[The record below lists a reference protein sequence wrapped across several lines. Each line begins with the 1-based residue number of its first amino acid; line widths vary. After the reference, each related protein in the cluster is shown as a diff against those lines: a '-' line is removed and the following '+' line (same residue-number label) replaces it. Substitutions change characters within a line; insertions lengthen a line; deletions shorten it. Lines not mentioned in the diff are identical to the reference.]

1 MINSFRSFAAA
12 ALLVGSAG
20 LASEN
25 GRAFELSGAWASQPE
40 LCGQIFTRK
49 GNEVLFAEM
58 SDLYGSGFVI
68 DGKRIRGKAAQC
80 TITST
85 KQDGSDIE
93 LAAACAS
100 TIMTQNVQFSLK
112 VLDDNAISRAFSEVP
127 GMTIKYSRCKL

>member
-1 MINSFRSFAAA
+1 MQNSLYSLSAVTLLVAAA
-12 ALLVGSAG
+12 G
-20 LASEN
+20 LFSSNA
-25 GRAFELSGAWASQPE
+25 RAFELSGAWASQPE
-40 LCGQIFTRK
+40 LCGQVFTRK

-80 TITST
+80 TILST

-112 VLDDNAISRAFSEVP
+112 VLDDNTISRAFSEVP